1 MADDD
6 VTSAAAGATDRPTTE
21 RPWADRPARDVPA
34 ADAALIPRHF
44 FPGAASPEQAEQYRE
59 AIVRFARD
67 NGFPAT
73 PRRIFRLRHQ
83 TDDTQRI
90 DEVGQIE
97 SQDRREVVVAI
108 LEAGKLFL
116 VVTSS
121 RGFMRGTPI
130 PYNQDEVIEV
140 IDFAG

>member
-1 MADDD
+1 MA
-6 VTSAAAGATDRPTTE
+6 VTGDG
-21 RPWADRPARDVPA
+21 
-34 ADAALIPRHF
+34 IPCWF

-67 NGFPAT
+67 NSFPVT

-83 TDDTQRI
+83 SDDTVLQ
-90 DEVGQIE
+90 DEVGQVE

-130 PYNQDEVIEV
+130 PYHQDEVLEV

>member
-1 MADDD
+1 MADEPR
-6 VTSAAAGATDRPTTE
+6 GARY
-21 RPWADRPARDVPA
+21 
-34 ADAALIPRHF
+34 F

-67 NGFPAT
+67 NGFPAS

-83 TDDTQRI
+83 TDEIERV

-130 PYNQDEVIEV
+130 PYHVDEVREV
-140 IDFAG
+140 IDFVS

>member
-1 MADDD
+1 MVAND
-6 VTSAAAGATDRPTTE
+6 AAEG
-21 RPWADRPARDVPA
+21 PWVPA
-34 ADAALIPRHF
+34 ASDAGIPHYF
-44 FPGAASPEQAEQYRE
+44 FPGAASLEQAERYRE

-67 NGFPAT
+67 NGFPVS

-83 TDDTQRI
+83 ADDTERL

-130 PYNQDEVIEV
+130 PYHVDEVLEV
-140 IDFAG
+140 VDFAT

>member
-1 MADDD
+1 MPDDD
-6 VTSAAAGATDRPTTE
+6 ITAAAPGTTDRPPTE
-21 RPWADRPARDVPA
+21 RPGVGRPAPDVSA
-34 ADAALIPRHF
+34 ADATRVPRYF

-83 TDDTQRI
+83 TDDTERI

-108 LEAGKLFL
+108 LQAGKLYL
-116 VVTSS
+116 VVTAS

-130 PYNQDEVIEV
+130 PYHVDEVREAV
-140 IDFAG
+140 DFST